1 MTKRFII
8 AGVLLTLVFGGLV
21 GFNMFRDHAIKQAFV
36 PKEPPPATVSTA
48 PATLDIWPQRVEAV
62 GSLQAIHSVEVAPQI
77 AGIVTEIAFEP
88 GQRVNKGD
96 VLVRIDDA
104 VERADLKRLEAMRWM
119 AQATFDRQK
128 QLVDK
133 QYTSQAAMDQAR
145 ATLSQTDAD
154 AARVKALIDQKVIR
168 APFTGMLGVRQV
180 NLGQYVG
187 PGTKLVGLQALER
200 IWANLT
206 VPEQRLAEIR
216 VGQSI
221 TVKVD
226 AFRGREFTGTITTI
240 DPQLD
245 QMNRTI
251 LVQAT
256 VENSELLLRPG
267 MFVNADISTGEGAKI
282 VAVPKSAI
290 DFSLYG
296 DSVYVVNTTT
306 NAEGKSV
313 RRVERRSVTL
323 GEQAG
328 DRVAVLKGVNAGDE
342 VITAGQIK
350 LQNNQQVMV
359 DNAIALRPDAS
370 QTKR

>member
-1 MTKRFII
+1 
-8 AGVLLTLVFGGLV
+8 
-21 GFNMFRDHAIKQAFV
+21 
-36 PKEPPPATVSTA
+36 
-48 PATLDIWPQRVEAV
+48 
-62 GSLQAIHSVEVAPQI
+62 
-77 AGIVTEIAFEP
+77 
-88 GQRVNKGD
+88 
-96 VLVRIDDA
+96 
-104 VERADLKRLEAMRWM
+104 
-119 AQATFDRQK
+119 
-128 QLVDK
+128 
-133 QYTSQAAMDQAR
+133 
-145 ATLSQTDAD
+145 
-154 AARVKALIDQKVIR
+154 
-168 APFTGMLGVRQV
+168 
-180 NLGQYVG
+180 
-187 PGTKLVGLQALER
+187 
-200 IWANLT
+200 
-206 VPEQRLAEIR
+206 
-216 VGQSI
+216 
-221 TVKVD
+221 
-226 AFRGREFTGTITTI
+226 
-240 DPQLD
+240 
-245 QMNRTI
+245 MNRTI

>member
-1 MTKRFII
+1 MIKRFVI
-8 AGVLLTLVFGGLV
+8 AGALLVLVFGGIV
-21 GFNMFRDHAIKQAFV
+21 GFNMFRDNAIKQAFA

-48 PATLDIWPQRVEAV
+48 PATVDTWPQRIEAV
-62 GSLQAIHSVEVAPQI
+62 GTLQAIQSVDVAPQVS
-77 AGIVTEIAFEP
+77 GIVVEILFEP
-88 GQRVNKGD
+88 GQRVKKGD
-96 VLVRIDDA
+96 VLVKLDDA

-133 QYTSQAAMDQAR
+133 QFTSQAAMDQAK
-145 ATLSQTDAD
+145 ATLNQTDAD

-168 APFTGMLGVRQV
+168 APFAGVLGVRQV

-206 VPEQRLAEIR
+206 VPEQRLGETR
-216 VGQSI
+216 DGQAV
-221 TVKVD
+221 TVRVD
-226 AFRGREFTGTITTI
+226 AFKERGFPGAVTTI

-245 QMNRTI
+245 QMNRTV

-256 VENSELLLRPG
+256 VENPDLLLRPG
-267 MFVNADISTGEGAKI
+267 MFVNAEISTGPGDKI
-282 VAVPKSAI
+282 VSVPKSAV

-296 DSVYVVNTTT
+296 DSVFVVVTTT
-306 NAEGKSV
+306 NAEGKPV
-313 RRVERRSVTL
+313 RRVERRPVTL
-323 GEQAG
+323 GEQVG
-328 DRVAVLKGVNAGDE
+328 DRVAVLKGVGAGDE
-342 VITAGQIK
+342 VVTAGQIK

-359 DNAIALRPDAS
+359 DNAIALRPDAAH
-370 QTKR
+370 TKR